1 MESPGKD
8 MRELEAQLD
17 RLGTHQKLP
26 GLQVTFADT
35 GSGSATEAAGSTGD
49 GAAGGAE
56 KKELTKAERKALFE
70 AQRAAQGGGD
80 EKKALSKAERRA
92 QQEAQRQAKGGA
104 PVGKDAGEKS
114 AQLERPAPIMVTR
127 TPSSSKML
135 DGEPGKGSA
144 GTRLQFD
151 DPRAMAKAKRSQAV
165 QRTEVQKKVPW
176 FSHLPQYEREASLS
190 ARLTQSA
197 DGAIHPEVLKL
208 GLKFA
213 EWMIVGGNARTK
225 SMLMTFSKVVADYIP
240 PKGHETGTDMARNLD
255 GRLKPMIS
263 YLVACRPLS
272 IGMGNAIRWLKGR
285 IAHVPPELPIAKA
298 KEHITDQIE
307 TYIQEKIVVADWII
321 SRHGAAKI
329 KHGDVVLVFAAS
341 SAAEA
346 SIMRA
351 HREGTAFSV
360 ICVDSRPKLEGKKLL
375 ERLDAAGVQV
385 TYIMLNALS
394 YVMRDVTLVL
404 LGASAVLANGN
415 VISRVGT
422 ATVALM
428 ARQFNVPVL
437 VCCETYKFS
446 EKVMLDSI
454 CNNELAD
461 PDELVTAPLAAWRD
475 MGAMKLLN
483 LVYDL
488 TPADL
493 ITLVITELGYLPPTS
508 VPVVIREYRK
518 EVTL

>member
-1 MESPGKD
+1 
-8 MRELEAQLD
+8 
-17 RLGTHQKLP
+17 
-26 GLQVTFADT
+26 
-35 GSGSATEAAGSTGD
+35 
-49 GAAGGAE
+49 
-56 KKELTKAERKALFE
+56 
-70 AQRAAQGGGD
+70 
-80 EKKALSKAERRA
+80 
-92 QQEAQRQAKGGA
+92 
-104 PVGKDAGEKS
+104 
-114 AQLERPAPIMVTR
+114 
-127 TPSSSKML
+127 
-135 DGEPGKGSA
+135 
-144 GTRLQFD
+144 
-151 DPRAMAKAKRSQAV
+151 
-165 QRTEVQKKVPW
+165 
-176 FSHLPQYEREASLS
+176 
-190 ARLTQSA
+190 
-197 DGAIHPEVLKL
+197 
-208 GLKFA
+208 
-213 EWMIVGGNARTK
+213 
-225 SMLMTFSKVVADYIP
+225 
-240 PKGHETGTDMARNLD
+240 
-255 GRLKPMIS
+255 
-263 YLVACRPLS
+263 
-272 IGMGNAIRWLKGR
+272 
-285 IAHVPPELPIAKA
+285 
-298 KEHITDQIE
+298 
-307 TYIQEKIVVADWII
+307 
-321 SRHGAAKI
+321 
-329 KHGDVVLVFAAS
+329 
-341 SAAEA
+341 
-346 SIMRA
+346 
-351 HREGTAFSV
+351 V